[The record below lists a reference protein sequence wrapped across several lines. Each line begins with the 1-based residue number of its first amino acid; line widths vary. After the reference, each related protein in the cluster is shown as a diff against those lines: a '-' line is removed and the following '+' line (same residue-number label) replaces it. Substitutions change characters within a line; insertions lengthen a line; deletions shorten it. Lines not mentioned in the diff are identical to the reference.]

1 VGGSRSKT
9 FATTVVKTLPFRA
22 PLVFGVLSDTNR
34 WDRLM
39 GIPPTRYH
47 YEALD
52 PDDPATRTRV
62 GTVGRPTR
70 EVTFLEEGECWVPR
84 RLHGERVFLGKF
96 ARRMPRAFLE
106 VEAVADGEST
116 RITMRAGAEVRT
128 LRGWLLGVLV
138 LWRCWFAL
146 RRYVRAV
153 EQVLARA
160 PDAPTETPPATQAK
174 RALLATG
181 DGGREV
187 SGDHSRMGA
196 EHATRAARFADAPV
210 DGKLRDRL
218 LAFLTEQPD
227 EALVQIRPFE
237 VAAAW
242 GADRREVLRTFLH
255 AARVGLL
262 ELEWQIDCPTCR
274 VGADWAPHLD
284 RLGQRVH
291 CEECDISFDVDFADN
306 VEATF
311 TVSPAV
317 REVPRV
323 VWCASSPFWRPH
335 VHGFLTVPPRTSR
348 VIGPLPACAVLL
360 RARGSARQLRCDD
373 PRRPLAVRVTD
384 EAIVR
389 TEAGEA
395 AAADAL
401 VIENATDRPVR
412 FLVERA
418 DWTADRVLGRL
429 LLGLPDF
436 VTLFGTEAPATGLQL
451 SVGSMAVLFTDVV
464 GSTELYETLGDARAF
479 ALVQRHWRSCEAAA
493 ARHHGTVLKTLGDG
507 LFCCFG
513 GLGDAA
519 AAAIEMMAAA
529 EQLATPGV
537 RFAIRA
543 AIHEGPTYLVRAS
556 ERLDLFGSTVNLASR
571 LMTVTAG
578 SQLAMLASSAAHP
591 GVAAALEETGA
602 LLQTSETRLRGLR
615 GTYPVAI
622 ATRADAAV
630 FTTGEHAPV
639 VARAPKAQSPAGV
652 S

>member
-1 VGGSRSKT
+1 MFQTSLSKS
-9 FATTVVKTLPFRA
+9 LPFPA

-47 YEALD
+47 YEPLD
-52 PDDPATRTRV
+52 PKDPETRTRI
-62 GTVGRPTR
+62 GTVGSASF
-70 EVTFLEEGECWVPR
+70 VEEGECWVPR
-84 RLHGERVFLGKF
+84 HLYGERVFLGKF
-96 ARRMPRAFLE
+96 ARKMPRAFVD
-106 VEAVADGEST
+106 VEAVADGDHT
-116 RITMRAGAEVRT
+116 RVTMRAGAEVRT
-128 LRGWLLGVLV
+128 LRGWLLGVLM
-138 LWRCWFAL
+138 LWKVWFAL

-160 PDAPTETPPATQAK
+160 PEAPTSPPPAVQAK

-181 DGGREV
+181 DAGPDVTGR
-187 SGDHSRMGA
+187 HSRVSVEHGA
-196 EHATRAARFADAPV
+196 RAERFRAAPIEA
-210 DGKLRDRL
+210 GIKHRL
-218 LAFLTEQPD
+218 LAFVTDQPD

-242 GADRREVLRTFLH
+242 GADRREVLRAFLH
-255 AARVGLL
+255 AARAGLF

-274 VGADWAPHLD
+274 VGADWTPHLE

-291 CEECDISFDVDFADN
+291 CDECDISFDVDFADN

-317 REVPRV
+317 RAVSRV

-335 VHGFLTVPPRTSR
+335 VHGFVTVPPRTTR
-348 VIGPLPACAVLL
+348 TIGPLPDGAVLL
-360 RARGSARQLRCDD
+360 RARGSARQLRCED
-373 PRRPLAVRVTD
+373 PRGALRVRVTD
-384 EAIVR
+384 RAIVR
-389 TEAGEA
+389 AEPA
-395 AAADAL
+395 AAEGLTID
-401 VIENATDRPVR
+401 NATDRPVR

-418 DWTADRVLGRL
+418 DWSAERVVGRL

-436 VTLFGTEAPATGLQL
+436 VALFGTEAPATGLQL

-464 GSTELYETLGDARAF
+464 GSTELYETLGDAKAF
-479 ALVQRHWRSCEAAA
+479 ALVQRHWRRCEAAA
-493 ARHHGTVLKTLGDG
+493 ARHRGTVIKTLGDG
-507 LFCCFG
+507 LFCCFA

-519 AAAIEMMAAA
+519 AAALEMMAEA
-529 EQLATPGV
+529 EALTAPGA

-543 AIHEGPTYLVRAS
+543 AIHEGPAYLVRAS
-556 ERLDLFGSTVNLASR
+556 ERLDLFGTTVNLASR
-571 LMTVTAG
+571 LLTITQG
-578 SQLAMLASSAAHP
+578 SQLAMLTASADHP
-591 GVAAALEETGA
+591 GVVAVLEDTGA
-602 LLQTSETRLRGLR
+602 LLHTTEARLRGLR

-630 FTTGEHAPV
+630 YSTGEHAPV
-639 VARAPKAQSPAGV
+639 RPKGQRPAGV